1 MASLVPFAL
10 FPRRER
16 KASAA
21 LDSKVSSASPE
32 QPKKKLH
39 REYAEESKVGGQ
51 PEASQ
56 ALQASQASQASPAV
70 RIDATTAGKYSAGDD
85 TQYSVSLNGKSIR
98 FKFSLYLRNLI

>member
-21 LDSKVSSASPE
+21 LDSNVSSASPE

-39 REYAEESKVGGQ
+39 REYAEESKVSG
-51 PEASQ
+51 PSEASQ
-56 ALQASQASQASPAV
+56 ASQAAQASPAV
-70 RIDATTAGKYSAGDD
+70 RIDAITAGKYSLGNDS
-85 TQYSVSLNGKSIR
+85 QCSGSLKGKSIR
-98 FKFSLYLRNLI
+98 FKFSLCLRTLS